1 MHMPEG
7 AHSVIIEVQPEHID
21 ILDHVNN
28 VVYLGWVQEVAI
40 SHWTVLAPLEM
51 QQAMFWVVRRH
62 EIEYLRPAFLGET
75 LVVTTWIGRE
85 VDGYFERFTHIAR
98 QSDGA
103 AIVEVLSLW
112 CPMDMGT
119 GRRIREIPQ
128 DVLDLCSVV

>member
-7 AHSVIIEVQPEHID
+7 AHSLTIEVQPEHID
-21 ILDHVNN
+21 ILNHVNN
-28 VVYLGWVQEVAI
+28 VVYLGWVQDAAI

-62 EIEYLRPAFLGET
+62 EIEYLRPSFLGEQ

-85 VDGYFERFTHIAR
+85 VDGLFERFTHISR

-103 AIVEVLSLW
+103 AVVEVLSMW

-119 GRRIREIPQ
+119 GRRIREIPA
-128 DVLDLCSVV
+128 DVIELCSII